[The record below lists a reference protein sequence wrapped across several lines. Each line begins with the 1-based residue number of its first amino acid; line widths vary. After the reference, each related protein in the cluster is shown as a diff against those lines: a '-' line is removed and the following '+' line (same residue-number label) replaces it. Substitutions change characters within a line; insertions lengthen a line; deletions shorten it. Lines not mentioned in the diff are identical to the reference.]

1 MTPGIFK
8 RALDLTIA
16 SVGFLIV
23 LPLLVFIAIAVKL
36 TSPGPILYR
45 GTRAGLNGAP
55 FQILKFRTMVP
66 NAESLGGSATAAND
80 KRITALGA
88 WLRQYKLDELPQLI
102 NIIKGE
108 MSIVGPRPEVFR
120 YVEQYDERNRRVL
133 SVLPGLTDWAS
144 LWDIDEG
151 NALKDYPDPEEAYV
165 RRILPVKLALQ
176 HYYLDHYSLLED
188 LRIISYTLVRLL
200 CPSWTPRRLDD
211 AVTTA
216 MQMLV
221 TDCPLVQK

>member
-1 MTPGIFK
+1 M
-8 RALDLTIA
+8 DLTIA

-151 NALKDYPDPEEAYV
+151 NALKGYPDPEEAYV

-200 CPSWTPRRLDD
+200 CPSWNPRRLND
-211 AVTTA
+211 AVTNA